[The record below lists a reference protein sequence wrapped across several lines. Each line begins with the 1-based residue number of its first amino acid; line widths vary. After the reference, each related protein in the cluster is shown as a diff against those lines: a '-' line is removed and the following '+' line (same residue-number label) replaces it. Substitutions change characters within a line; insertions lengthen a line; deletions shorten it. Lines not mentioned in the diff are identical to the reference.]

1 MHKNSINTVI
11 IDVDGT
17 LTDGNIIVSSRGD
30 SLLLFNI
37 RDGLGIKLA
46 YLNSVRI
53 IILSGSSCKAI
64 TKRMTSLGLD
74 TKNINLGVQ
83 DKAIFVSNLIKE
95 KVIDKNFT
103 LYIGDDINDLEA
115 MRLVKY
121 KSCPL
126 NAHDRVLETVNYIS
140 KFNGGFGAVRDILE
154 FYFPDLF

>member
-17 LTDGNIIVSSRGD
+17 LTDGNIIVSSRGE

-53 IILSGSSCKAI
+53 IVLSGSSCKAI
-64 TKRMTSLGLD
+64 NKRMTSLGLD

-115 MRLVKY
+115 MQLVKY